1 MKTVQMSAHARP
13 RSQPYA
19 AGGRPLVYVTG
30 LDPAAYVNGH
40 VSYVEAHARA
50 AIDIG
55 FSPHLFC
62 LGTSAGV
69 EDTELG
75 TIHRVT
81 TPVRHYLLSP
91 AYRRPLARAVAEY
104 LIGCRHPPPYGV
116 HGFGPWAGAAAEA
129 SQAVTA
135 RGLPTVAVA
144 SAYTT
149 VLHEWRGHLAGLA
162 GYHSTQQIWRY
173 RAWYPW
179 VRSGASRLER
189 HGYERSR
196 LLLVNY
202 ASVERL
208 LRETVDPRL
217 DIRRLPYATPAAFA
231 APAREADR
239 AAAVPATL
247 QALEPADAPLI
258 LSVSRHVAR
267 KGLDLLLRALALLAR
282 AGVGFRACLAGDG
295 RLLPDHRR
303 LTAELGLSGRVALP
317 GHVSD
322 VAPYLGRA
330 DIFVLPSVEEGSGSM
345 AVLEA
350 LQSGTAIVASDVDGI
365 GEDLVD
371 GRQALLVEPG
381 NARALADALA
391 RLLADAQLRAA
402 LATDARALYL
412 DRFSA
417 ERFTGALREVYAEVG
432 VVP

>member
-1 MKTVQMSAHARP
+1 MNAHARP

-19 AGGRPLVYVTG
+19 DGGRPLIYVSG
-30 LDPAAYVNGH
+30 LDPATYVNGH

-50 AIDIG
+50 AIAIG

-69 EDTELG
+69 QDTEIG

-104 LIGCRHPPPYGV
+104 LVDCRHGPPYGV
-116 HGFGPWAGAAAEA
+116 HGFGPWAGAATAA
-129 SQAVTA
+129 SQALAA
-135 RGLPTVAVA
+135 RGVPTVSMA

-149 VLHEWRGHLAGLA
+149 VLHEWRGHLAGLT
-162 GYHSTQQIWRY
+162 GHHSTSQIWRY

-179 VRSGASRLER
+179 VRSGASRFER
-189 HGYERSR
+189 QGYERSR
-196 LLLVNY
+196 LVLVNY

-208 LRETVDPRL
+208 LRQIVDPGL

-231 APAREADR
+231 APAREADPP
-239 AAAVPATL
+239 AATPWPI
-247 QALEPADAPLI
+247 QALEPTGAPLI
-258 LSVSRHVAR
+258 LTVSRHVAR
-267 KGLDLLLRALALLAR
+267 KGLDVLLRALALLSR
-282 AGVGFRACLAGDG
+282 AGLDVRACLAGDG

-303 LTAELGLSGRVALP
+303 LSAELGLSGRVAVP

-322 VAPYLGRA
+322 VAPYLRQA
-330 DIFVLPSVEEGSGSM
+330 DIFVLPSREEGSGSM
-345 AVLEA
+345 ALLEA
-350 LQSGTAIVASDVDGI
+350 LQFGTAIVASDVDGI

-381 NARALADALA
+381 NTRALADALA
-391 RLLADAQLRAA
+391 RLLADAELRAE
-402 LATDARALYL
+402 LAANARALYL

-417 ERFTGALREVYAEVG
+417 ERFTGALRDAYSEVG